1 MLLITA
7 VGLTAICALAGFC
20 VAKNAFSFGQRVA
33 LIGLVAISPALRG
46 EAAGRNSSRPGE
58 NSAPECEI
66 LPFWP
71 VACERILASV
81 NNSQSPMRRGASH
94 LKKGMQVD
102 VVGSDA
108 EGTEIVYQRKHVFA
122 DDGLF

>member
-1 MLLITA
+1 MRHYSQGRSWA
-7 VGLTAICALAGFC
+7 VGGIRSTFC
-20 VAKNAFSFGQRVA
+20 YDSVVS
-33 LIGLVAISPALRG
+33 
-46 EAAGRNSSRPGE
+46 AASNSSRPGE

-94 LKKGMQVD
+94 LKKGMPVD
-102 VVGSDA
+102 FVASDA
-108 EGTEIVYQRKHVFA
+108 EGTEIVYQRKHLFA
-122 DDGLF
+122 DDPLF